1 MDIKARV
8 IHTFKDIGYI
18 DAKMN
23 VWNGVRLYVNLNDE
37 RAFSYDM
44 TQNFKISSHIRL
56 TKEEFNTARDLIP
69 LLKRYRKQLEA

>member
-8 IHTFKDIGYI
+8 IHTFKDIGYL
-18 DAKMN
+18 DTKMN

-56 TKEEFNTARDLIP
+56 TKEEFNTARALIP
-69 LLKRYRKQLEA
+69 LLKRYRKQLES